1 MRTYRLRLTPVLLF
15 ALATLLAAAPALA
28 QRDNSKAR
36 PSPNAALSQTVG
48 TTVIDL
54 HYSRPGVKGRTIFGG
69 LVPYGSVWRAGAN
82 EPTTLTVSGDVTVE
96 GQALAAGTYNLFIL
110 PNEEGPW
117 AVIFATPVR
126 WGTMYDAD
134 NEVLRVSATAQEGPV
149 QEWLSYTFEDLSDTS
164 ATLVMRWDTVVLPV
178 QVAVAGM

>member
-36 PSPNAALSQTVG
+36 PSPNAKVSQTVG
-48 TTVIDL
+48 TTEIDL
-54 HYSRPGVKGRTIFGG
+54 HFSRPGVKGRAVFGG

-82 EPTTLTVSGDVTVE
+82 EPTTITFGGDVMIE
-96 GQALAAGTYNLFIL
+96 GKALAAGTYNLFIL

-117 AVIFATPVR
+117 EVIFGTPVR
-126 WGTMYDAD
+126 WGTMYNQE
-134 NEVLRVSATAQEGPV
+134 NEVLRASVTPQEGAA
-149 QEWLSYTFEDLSDTS
+149 QEWLSYTFEGLSDTS